1 MLRHGSRPPL
11 TTLFVL
17 ACGLLAATG
26 AASDSAPQVRYPDPD
41 IGVDTLAARK
51 KAQADTVDQFKVF
64 YGFHFTDE
72 IRKSGITFVNRVVDD
87 AAIDYK
93 DGSTTITATVS
104 R

>member
-1 MLRHGSRPPL
+1 MLRHGCRPPL
-11 TTLFVL
+11 TALLVL

-72 IRKSGITFVNRVVDD
+72 IRKAVLRSSIVSWMMRLSTTRW
-87 AAIDYK
+87 
-93 DGSTTITATVS
+93 STTITATVS